1 MDSVKIIYNI
11 EKLKNNKDK
20 FLLGDTGYL
29 QLDEFNKIRR
39 HLIIVE
45 FKNGKTKK
53 FPFKKMLEKKHIKF
67 LRIFFQKIMSIVSQ
81 VIVGLMVTIIVKSH
95 VCQNVSYL
103 LKIKLKC
110 NKL

>member
-1 MDSVKIIYNI
+1 MAYTTKKILGLKNILNESADKKDLLRFIAIGMDSVKIIYNI

-45 FKNGKTKK
+45 FKNGKAKK
-53 FPFKKMLEKKHIKF
+53 VPF
-67 LRIFFQKIMSIVSQ
+67 
-81 VIVGLMVTIIVKSH
+81 
-95 VCQNVSYL
+95 
-103 LKIKLKC
+103 
-110 NKL
+110 